1 MIVSKKYLN
10 SECCKNEFISF
21 MGKGKTIIPVVTD
34 SFEDLSQL
42 PVNLSSIKAL
52 SLIDVETDSEIKKQ
66 LSKLVVDLI
75 KRRKY

>member
-1 MIVSKKYLN
+1 
-10 SECCKNEFISF
+10 
-21 MGKGKTIIPVVTD
+21 MGKGKTIIPVVID

-52 SLIDVETDSEIKKQ
+52 SLIDVETDNKIKKQ

-75 KRRKY
+75 KQRKY